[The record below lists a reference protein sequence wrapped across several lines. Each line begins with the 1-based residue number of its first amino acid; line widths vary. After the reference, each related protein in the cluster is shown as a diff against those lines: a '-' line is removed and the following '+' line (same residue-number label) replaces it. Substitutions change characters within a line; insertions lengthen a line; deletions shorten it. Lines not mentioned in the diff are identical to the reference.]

1 MALCIVMVTYSYKE
15 NARSKHSLDFGIF
28 KKNYTSKRMF
38 SLIGIQYGLWN
49 YFFLNIYGSRFRC
62 RLRLKFV

>member
-28 KKNYTSKRMF
+28 KKKIIPVKECFVLSVFNTGYGIIF
-38 SLIGIQYGLWN
+38 S
-49 YFFLNIYGSRFRC
+49 
-62 RLRLKFV
+62 